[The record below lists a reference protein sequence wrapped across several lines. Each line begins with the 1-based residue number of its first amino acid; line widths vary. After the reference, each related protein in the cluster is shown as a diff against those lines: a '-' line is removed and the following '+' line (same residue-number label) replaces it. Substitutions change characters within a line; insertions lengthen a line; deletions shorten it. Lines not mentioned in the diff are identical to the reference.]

1 MHDDP
6 PRFLLPDPLTRRW
19 LAPMT
24 DDPVLVAVWTADQ
37 AARVEL
43 LAWR

>member
-6 PRFLLPDPLTRRW
+6 PRLLPSDPFTRRW

-24 DDPVLVAVWTADQ
+24 DDPVLAVWTADQ